1 MNDINLQEIS
11 GKNQNS
17 FLSCLMSVPGMVRP
31 SRRQGSA
38 DSHKIYLPLSGLIWV
53 MSLYSF
59 YRISKPSSG
68 HVPGDKVKDT
78 YISLRNKTF
87 WGATIAYSL
96 YYVCRMSMSV
106 VKQPLIDSG
115 SLTAGQLGIIGSALL
130 FVYAVGKFMNGFI
143 ADYCNIR
150 RFMATGLLVSAV
162 INLLMG
168 LTGLLYGTAGLSA
181 VLLFIMFAVL
191 WGINGWMQSMGSPPG
206 IISLSR
212 WFPMSKRGTYY
223 SIFSASPYLGEFLSF
238 IIVGLVVSAFGWQ
251 YGFVFASAGGFAGA
265 AIILTFMSDT
275 PESKGLPSVQE
286 LSGEQ
291 LRKEDTMPTA
301 KVQKYVLR
309 HPGIWI
315 IAASSAFIYIE
326 KYAIAGWGVLFL
338 QKAKDFSLENATQ
351 IIAFSA
357 ALGVVGTVLAGWL
370 SDKVFNGDRIKPAII
385 SGILSFLSLGLFL
398 FTGGSYLMNILYVSL
413 FSLTTGVLYCIVA
426 GLMAV
431 DIVPRKATG
440 AALGIVGISSYV
452 AAGIQDIASG
462 YLIQGYTKD
471 AVDISSAAYDF
482 GPVSVFWMAA
492 ALISFILP
500 VVNWKKMKPGS
511 RTAEDNAGNK

>member
-1 MNDINLQEIS
+1 
-11 GKNQNS
+11 
-17 FLSCLMSVPGMVRP
+17 
-31 SRRQGSA
+31 
-38 DSHKIYLPLSGLIWV
+38 

-59 YRISKPSSG
+59 YRISKPSAER
-68 HVPGDKVKDT
+68 VPGEKVRHT
-78 YISLRNKTF
+78 YISLRNRTF

-96 YYVCRMSMSV
+96 YYVCRMSLSV

-115 SLTAGQLGIIGSALL
+115 ALTAGQLGIIGSALL
-130 FVYAVGKFMNGFI
+130 FIYAVGKFMNGFI

-162 INLLMG
+162 VNLLMG
-168 LTGLLYGTAGLSA
+168 AMGLLYSAAGFSTLI
-181 VLLFIMFAVL
+181 LFLVFAVL

-206 IISLSR
+206 IINLSR
-212 WFPMSKRGTYY
+212 WFPLSKRGTYY
-223 SIFSASPYLGEFLSF
+223 GMFSASPYLGEFLSF
-238 IIVGLVVSAFGWQ
+238 ILVGVVVSAFGWE
-251 YGFVFASAGGFAGA
+251 YGFLFSAIGGLAGA
-265 AIILTFMSDT
+265 AIILIFVSDT

-286 LSGEQ
+286 LSGEE
-291 LRKEDTMPTA
+291 LRKEDTMPTVQ
-301 KVQKYVLR
+301 VQKYVLR

-315 IAASSAFIYIE
+315 IAISSAFVYIA

-370 SDKVFNGDRIKPAII
+370 SDKVFKGDRIKPAII
-385 SGILSFLSLGLFL
+385 SGLTSSAALGLFL
-398 FTGGSYLMNILYVSL
+398 FTGGSYIVNIIYVSL
-413 FSLTTGVLYCIVA
+413 FSLAIGVLYCIVA

-462 YLIQGYTKD
+462 YLIQGYTEG
-471 AVDISSAAYDF
+471 AADISTASYDF
-482 GPVSVFWMAA
+482 GPVSVFWLAA
-492 ALISFILP
+492 AFVAFVLP
-500 VVNWKKMKPGS
+500 VMNWKRMKPGDRPGES
-511 RTAEDNAGNK
+511 GSDADRT